1 MTTQTFRVQG
11 MTCAH
16 CQAAVTKALRGV
28 PGVASAEV
36 DLAKAQAKVG
46 YDPAKVSVGQLTK
59 AVEEAGYTLASA

>member
-1 MTTQTFRVQG
+1 MTTRTFAVQG

-16 CQAAVTKALRGV
+16 CQAAVTKALKGV

-36 DLAKAQAKVG
+36 DLQRKQARVG
-46 YDPAKVSVGQLTK
+46 YEADKVTVETLAK